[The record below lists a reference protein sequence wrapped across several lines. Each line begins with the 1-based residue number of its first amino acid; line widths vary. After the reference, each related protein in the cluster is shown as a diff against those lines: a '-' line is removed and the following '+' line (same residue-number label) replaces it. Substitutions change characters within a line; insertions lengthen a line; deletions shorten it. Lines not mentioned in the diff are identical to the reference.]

1 MIDWPHDFAPSNPS
15 DYDKIEL
22 AKFVTGFL
30 AMIKPHDNL
39 RKSAML
45 EYLELQM
52 TKALSYSWPS
62 VRTFHAQIAKQI
74 ELCHLEWTS
83 FTDIRDKAVTF
94 FKHSDLHSSQP
105 RTNPGMISSTPLVTP
120 PYSPSPTKSEAEKA
134 CRRWNIMVLVPVTSQ
149 IWNLLTPIT
158 NAAFVQ
164 KSIQCC
170 IVLKGKILFRLQIL
184 LDDRMM
190 TSCTWLSLQF

>member
-1 MIDWPHDFAPSNPS
+1 MIDWPHDFAPGNPS

-62 VRTFHAQIAKQI
+62 VRTFHAHIVKQI

-134 CRRWNIMVLVPVTSQ
+134 CRQWNYYGSCSCDKS
-149 IWNLLTPIT
+149 NLESF
-158 NAAFVQ
+158 NAHHKCRVCT
-164 KSIQCC
+164 KEHPMLHCP
-170 IVLKGKILFRLQIL
+170 KGKNPIPAPN
-184 LDDRMM
+184 
-190 TSCTWLSLQF
+190 SS